1 MTAAGKKTPAPG
13 RLDAGANDW
22 LALDRQHVWRP
33 YTQMK
38 TAAPPVPVVSASGV
52 WLELADGRRL
62 LDAISSWWV
71 NIHGHAHP
79 RIGQALAEQ
88 AARLE
93 HVIYAGFAHEPG
105 ARLAAALS
113 ARAPAGLSRVFYSDD
128 GSTAVEVA
136 LKMAYQAWRHRGQP
150 ERRLFVALDDAY
162 HGDTFGAMA
171 AGGVQAFHSTF
182 HDLFFAVRR
191 VATPASRARGSSSPD
206 LETVLDAEGDQ
217 VAAVIVEPMLQGAG
231 GMVVNPP
238 EFLSRVRALTAAR
251 GIPLIADEV
260 LTGFGRTGRFFA
272 CEHAEVT
279 PDLLC
284 VSKALTA
291 GYLPLSATLATDE
304 IFEAFLS
311 DDRGQTFFH
320 GHSFAGNPL
329 ACAVALASLELFDE
343 LDCLER
349 VARLEQQYQDRL
361 KRLEALP
368 LVASTRAL
376 GCMAAIDLV
385 TRGAGGYLDDLGPR
399 LTKTFIDRGFL
410 LRPLGNVLYLL
421 PPYAITDDEVDSCF
435 DAIESELATI

>member
-1 MTAAGKKTPAPG
+1 
-13 RLDAGANDW
+13 
-22 LALDRQHVWRP
+22 
-33 YTQMK
+33 MK
-38 TAAPPVPVVSASGV
+38 TAPPPLPVVAASGV

-79 RIGQALAEQ
+79 RLGRALAEQ

-93 HVIYAGFAHEPG
+93 QVIYAGFAHEPG
-105 ARLAAALS
+105 ARLAAALC
-113 ARAPAGLSRVFYSDD
+113 ARAPAGLTRVFYSDD

-136 LKMAYQAWRHRGQP
+136 LKMAYQAWRHRGEP

-171 AGGVQAFHSTF
+171 AGGVQAFHNTF

-191 VATPASRARGSSSPD
+191 VATPASRARGSTSPD
-206 LETVLDAEGDQ
+206 LEAVLDAEGEK

-231 GMVVNPP
+231 GMVLNPAD
-238 EFLSRVRALTAAR
+238 FLARVRALTAAR

-260 LTGFGRTGRFFA
+260 LTGFGRSGRFFA
-272 CEHAEVT
+272 CEHAGVA

-291 GYLPLSATLATDE
+291 GYLPLSATLATDA

-311 DDRGQTFFH
+311 EDRTQTFFH
-320 GHSFAGNPL
+320 GHSFAGNAL
-329 ACAVALASLELFDE
+329 ACAVALESLALFDE
-343 LDCLER
+343 LDCLAR
-349 VARLEQQYQDRL
+349 VGRLEHQFRRRL
-361 KRLEALP
+361 AALEDLP
-368 LVASTRAL
+368 MIASTRTL
-376 GCMAAIDLV
+376 GGMAAMDLHSSGV
-385 TRGAGGYLDDLGPR
+385 GGYLDDLGPR
-399 LTKTFIDRGFL
+399 LAATFVDRGIL

-421 PPYAITDDEVDSCF
+421 PPYAITDTEVDSCF
-435 DAIESELATI
+435 DVIESVLTAL